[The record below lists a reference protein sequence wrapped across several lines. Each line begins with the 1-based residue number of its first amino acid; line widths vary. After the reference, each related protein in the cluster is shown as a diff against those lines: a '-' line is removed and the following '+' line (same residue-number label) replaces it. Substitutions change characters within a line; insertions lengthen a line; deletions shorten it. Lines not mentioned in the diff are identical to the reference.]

1 MKKLVIG
8 FMIGLAAGAAVP
20 VAAATI
26 VGSTGYLI
34 GWSVTKDGN
43 EICYMPYIWTSIRE
57 IECD

>member
-8 FMIGLAAGAAVP
+8 FRIGLAAGAAVP

-34 GWSVTKDGN
+34 GWSVTKDG
-43 EICYMPYIWTSIRE
+43 EDICYMPFIWTGTRE